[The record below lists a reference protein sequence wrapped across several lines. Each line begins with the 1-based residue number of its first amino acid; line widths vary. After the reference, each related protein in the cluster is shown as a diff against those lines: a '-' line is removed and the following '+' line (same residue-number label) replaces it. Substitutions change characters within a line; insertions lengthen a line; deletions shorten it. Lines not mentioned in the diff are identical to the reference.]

1 MDGYV
6 TRKQNLRGKDTEKK
20 TEITKKSFMH
30 NYEKKILLK
39 KKEQWKDF
47 ILKFCP
53 WSVTTQF

>member
-30 NYEKKILLK
+30 N
-39 KKEQWKDF
+39 
-47 ILKFCP
+47 
-53 WSVTTQF
+53 